1 MRKQLFDRF
10 ESGQEGDMSHL
21 AYDIADIL
29 GARRAIERDNL
40 PGVLNW
46 GLPGMAGL
54 SPQVESDRKIV
65 AEHMKEAI
73 TRFEPRLTSVDVTP
87 VEGANDFAFQ
97 LYGEI
102 VDEEGETITLRILT
116 PRRGGGLGAEVV
128 VIGGAGETAVLRD
141 EAAENLV
148 DST

>member
-1 MRKQLFDRF
+1 MYKQLFDRF

-29 GARRAIERDNL
+29 GARRAIEQDNI

-46 GLPGMAGL
+46 GLPAMAGL

-65 AEHMKEAI
+65 AEHMQEALH
-73 TRFEPRLTSVDVTP
+73 RFEPRLSSVEVIP
-87 VEGANDFAFQ
+87 VEGSNDFAFQ
-97 LYGEI
+97 LHAELA
-102 VDEEGETITLRILT
+102 DEENEAITLRILT

-128 VIGGAGETAVLRD
+128 VVGGAGETAVLLD
-141 EAAENLV
+141 ESAENLV
-148 DST
+148 NSF